1 MRRLIESGAI
11 PGKNFVQVGL
21 RGYWPPKEIF
31 DWMREQGM
39 RWHTMDEIWQRGF
52 QTVMKDAP
60 LMLNHLG
67 DEDKAHFDEVLAY
80 LDEMGI
86 SYEDASDMVQKF
98 TIDKL
103 YMQSNSIKN
112 IEFARTWMYSVLTNM
127 VNDQGRILK
136 KNREVPLDEERDQS
150 QSPKIMN
157 EKSQTRSGC
166 IQEQLVKFR
175 EAEPKRA
182 EVIEFILKGF
192 STEEIRLILGRSYGA
207 TREFMS
213 QCRKK
218 FKLFIEICMEIE
230 E

>member
-1 MRRLIESGAI
+1 MTKEKQSKRHQATEIIQLFREGHSDEALELFEKYEFRKEFISFAIKKGIE
-11 PGKNFVQVGL
+11 
-21 RGYWPPKEIF
+21 
-31 DWMREQGM
+31 
-39 RWHTMDEIWQRGF
+39 
-52 QTVMKDAP
+52 
-60 LMLNHLG
+60 
-67 DEDKAHFDEVLAY
+67 
-80 LDEMGI
+80 
-86 SYEDASDMVQKF
+86 YEDARDLVQKF

-136 KNREVPLDEERDQS
+136 KNREVPLDIERDQS

-192 STEEIRLILGRSYGA
+192 NTEEIRLIIGRSYGA

-218 FKLFIEICMEIE
+218 FKPFIEICNEIE

>member
-1 MRRLIESGAI
+1 MTKEKQSKRHQATEIIQLFREGCSDEALVLFEKYEFRKEFIGFAIKSGI
-11 PGKNFVQVGL
+11 NP
-21 RGYWPPKEIF
+21 
-31 DWMREQGM
+31 
-39 RWHTMDEIWQRGF
+39 
-52 QTVMKDAP
+52 
-60 LMLNHLG
+60 
-67 DEDKAHFDEVLAY
+67 
-80 LDEMGI
+80 
-86 SYEDASDMVQKF
+86 EDAKDLVQEF
-98 TIDKL
+98 TVGKL
-103 YMQSNSIKN
+103 CMKSNSIKN
-112 IEFARTWMYSVLTNM
+112 IEFARSWMYRVFLNM
-127 VNDQGRILK
+127 VNDQGRMLIR
-136 KNREVPLDEERDQS
+136 NREVPLDEERDQS

-218 FKLFIEICMEIE
+218 FRPFIEICNEIE

>member
-1 MRRLIESGAI
+1 MT
-11 PGKNFVQVGL
+11 
-21 RGYWPPKEIF
+21 KEKQSKRQQATEIIQLF
-31 DWMREQGM
+31 RKG
-39 RWHTMDEIWQRGF
+39 RSDEALVLFEKCKFRKEFIGF
-52 QTVMKDAP
+52 VMKT
-60 LMLNHLG
+60 
-67 DEDKAHFDEVLAY
+67 
-80 LDEMGI
+80 GI
-86 SYEDASDMVQKF
+86 NYEDASDMVQKF
-98 TIDKL
+98 IIDKL

-127 VNDQGRILK
+127 VKDHGRILK

-218 FKLFIEICMEIE
+218 FRPFIEICNEIE

>member
-1 MRRLIESGAI
+1 MTKEKQSKRYQATEIIQLFRVGRSDEALVLFEKYEFRKEFISFAIKKGIE
-11 PGKNFVQVGL
+11 
-21 RGYWPPKEIF
+21 
-31 DWMREQGM
+31 
-39 RWHTMDEIWQRGF
+39 
-52 QTVMKDAP
+52 
-60 LMLNHLG
+60 
-67 DEDKAHFDEVLAY
+67 
-80 LDEMGI
+80 
-86 SYEDASDMVQKF
+86 YEDARDLVQKF

-103 YMQSNSIKN
+103 YLQSNSIKN
-112 IEFARTWMYSVLTNM
+112 IEFARTWMYSVLNNM

-136 KNREVPLDEERDQS
+136 KNREEPLDEERDQS

-218 FKLFIEICMEIE
+218 FRPFIEICNEIE

>member
-1 MRRLIESGAI
+1 MTKEKQSKRHQATEIIQLFRVGRSDEALVLFEKYEFRKEFISFAIKKGIE
-11 PGKNFVQVGL
+11 
-21 RGYWPPKEIF
+21 
-31 DWMREQGM
+31 
-39 RWHTMDEIWQRGF
+39 
-52 QTVMKDAP
+52 
-60 LMLNHLG
+60 
-67 DEDKAHFDEVLAY
+67 
-80 LDEMGI
+80 
-86 SYEDASDMVQKF
+86 YEDARDLVQKF

-103 YMQSNSIKN
+103 YLQSNSIKN

-182 EVIEFILKGF
+182 EILEFILKGF
-192 STEEIRLILGRSYGA
+192 TTEEIRLIIGRSYGA

-218 FKLFIEICMEIE
+218 FRPFIEICNEIE